1 MRSSRVFAV
10 VAAFNEEKTIAAVLN
25 DLEKY
30 VDHIIVVD
38 DGSSDKTS
46 GQVKGAKVTLLRHL
60 SNLGQGAALQTGF
73 EYAKKQKADVVI
85 TYDADGQ
92 FKASDIPRL
101 VEPIIQKKVDIVLG
115 SRFLGKAVDIPLTR
129 LITLKLGIIFT
140 YIFSGLKLTDTYNG
154 LRALNNRALN
164 KINITQ
170 NRLAHAS
177 DILDQIKAK
186 KLKYKEVPVTV
197 IYTDYSKQK
206 GERNINALKVFVDLV
221 TRKLY

>member
-1 MRSSRVFAV
+1 MKKTKIFAV
-10 VAAFNEEKTIAAVLN
+10 VAAFNEEKTISAVLA
-25 DLEKY
+25 DLGKY
-30 VDHIIVVD
+30 VDRIIVVD
-38 DGSSDKTS
+38 DGSSDKTADM
-46 GQVKGAKVTLLRHL
+46 VKGVGVTLLRHL

-73 EYAKKQKADVVI
+73 EYAKKQGANIVI

-92 FKASDIPRL
+92 FKASDISKL
-101 VEPIIQKKVDIVLG
+101 VEPILQKKADIVLG
-115 SRFLGKAVDIPLTR
+115 SRFLGNAINIPLTR

-140 YIFSGLKLTDTYNG
+140 FIFSGLKLTDTYNG
-154 LRALNNRALN
+154 LRALNSQALQ

-177 DILDQIKAK
+177 EILDQIKAK
-186 KLKYKEVPVTV
+186 KLKYTEIPVTV

-206 GERNINALKVFVDLV
+206 GEKNINALKVFVDLV

>member
-1 MRSSRVFAV
+1 MDRPKIFAV
-10 VAAFNEEKTIAAVLN
+10 VAAFNEEKTISAVLA
-25 DLEKY
+25 DLGKY
-30 VDHIIVVD
+30 VDRIIVVD
-38 DGSSDKTS
+38 DGSSDKTPEMA
-46 GQVKGAKVTLLRHL
+46 KGEKVILLRHI

-73 EYAKKQKADVVI
+73 EYAKKQGANIVI

-92 FKASDIPRL
+92 FQASDIPKL
-101 VEPIIQKKVDIVLG
+101 VEPILQRKADIVLG
-115 SRFLGKAVDIPLTR
+115 SRFLGHAVDIPLTR

-140 YIFSGLKLTDTYNG
+140 FIFSGLKLTDTYNG
-154 LRALNNRALN
+154 LRALNNKALH

-177 DILDQIKAK
+177 EILDQIKAK
-186 KLKYKEVPVTV
+186 KLKYKEVPVTI

-206 GERNINALKVFVDLV
+206 GEKNINALKVLVDLV